1 MNNILKIKN
10 IDNEQKILNY
20 LSLEII
26 NLLIK
31 DTIKKNLSRITF
43 DINHIRKTDSDL
55 ANSILENPSELIQ
68 LFEKILLQYIKG
80 QKFQYDLIQYM
91 AIEKIHINIKG
102 ISNSNLL
109 NPKDLKPEFN
119 NKYIEIKGIVTGISK
134 VRIIKENDVLFQYEK
149 NKFKDF

>member
-1 MNNILKIKN
+1 MSNILKTEN
-10 IDNEQKILNY
+10 IDIEQKILNY

-43 DINHIRKTDSDL
+43 DINHIGKTDSDL

-68 LFEKILLQYIKG
+68 LFEKMLLQYIEG
-80 QKFQYDLIQYM
+80 LKFQFGLIQYM
-91 AIEKIHINIKG
+91 EIEKIHINIKG

-109 NPKDLKPEFN
+109 NPKDLKPECN
-119 NKYIEIKGIVTGISK
+119 NK
-134 VRIIKENDVLFQYEK
+134 
-149 NKFKDF
+149 